1 VSPDDARGH
10 VRRLAVLGGGPL
22 VQRRAAARLL
32 GGLPES
38 SATELLA
45 QVLLLARERW
55 EPALKLLP
63 AFLRAL
69 EEDQDAIPH
78 LETLR
83 RVAAL
88 HDLAEVEQ
96 LFTEGQPTMEYD
108 SDAAKR
114 ADAKLSSLPLG
125 VMRSRAR
132 LTRNIDELERLAI
145 VSNPLVVREVLKNP
159 RLTEPLVIRIAARR
173 PARPEPLVEIW
184 RSSWAVRPGVRRA
197 LAFNPYLPPD
207 VGAKLV
213 PLLTKADLVEL
224 RDDGGVHPVL
234 REQAARL
241 LAVSGG

>member
-1 VSPDDARGH
+1 VSPAQAREH
-10 VRRLAVLGGGPL
+10 VRRLSVLGGGPL
-22 VQRRAAARLL
+22 VVRRAAARLL

-38 SATELLA
+38 GATELLS
-45 QVLLLARERW
+45 QVLQLSLERW
-55 EPALKLLP
+55 EPAVKTLP

-69 EEDQDAIPH
+69 EEDGDAIGH
-78 LETLR
+78 LESLQ

-88 HDLAEVEQ
+88 HEQVEVEQ
-96 LFTEGQPTMEYD
+96 LFTEGQPSREYD

-159 RLTEPLVIRIAARR
+159 RLTEPLVVRIAARR

-184 RSSWAVRPGVRRA
+184 RSTWARRPTVRRA
-197 LAFNPYLPPD
+197 LAFNPYLPPE
-207 VGAKLV
+207 VGAKVL
-213 PLLTKADLVEL
+213 PLLSRADLTEL
-224 RDDGGVHPVL
+224 RADASVHPAL
-234 REQAARL
+234 RDQAARL
-241 LAVSGG
+241 LEVISS